1 MTARNRLPDRRPSVS
16 ISFDFGEPGRET
28 EFQATIGVDPTT
40 GEPQEIFWSG
50 SRVGSTLDALLGDM
64 ATGISVAL
72 QHGVPLDAL
81 RSAMSRAGDFEAAP
95 STAPRASAMGVALDL
110 MAEIDTSRKREQ
122 ESAQPVETDM
132 NSNER

>member
-16 ISFDFGEPGRET
+16 IAFAFGEPGRET
-28 EFQATIGVDPTT
+28 EFQATIGVDPAT
-40 GEPQEIFWSG
+40 GEPREIFWSG

-81 RSAMSRAGDFEAAP
+81 RSAMSRAGDFDADP
-95 STAPRASAMGVALDL
+95 TTAPRASAMGVALDL
-110 MAEIDTSRKREQ
+110 MAELDIAYKQ
-122 ESAQPVETDM
+122 Q
-132 NSNER
+132 